1 MMPFDAWH
9 GRLNVASII
18 RCPSARPVPTSRIIS
33 IFSLS
38 FTFFFFFAIVRRG
51 DIDWSICSKAAKLLF
66 LSLFFLRRLFL
77 IPVGYVMTIREFEGK
92 DIYIYFLILN
102 FWLYSFRFL
111 IIRVSFIKSYRYVVI
126 LFLGLWFMRR
136 SIIIQSWRV
145 Q

>member
-51 DIDWSICSKAAKLLF
+51 DIDWSISSKAAKLLF

-92 DIYIYFLILN
+92 DIYIFFDSKLLV
-102 FWLYSFRFL
+102 YSFRFL